1 MAKNWTTIYTNADET
16 KVTKEEITRR
26 MHRFDNTIKSMKS
39 PTYDELKRS
48 SEIAYAVKLNEEEKL
63 LQAFSEKKVKSKAAI
78 KQALRIKR
86 ERAAAEKKEQEQK
99 ENPKS
104 VPEVVA
110 S

>member
-1 MAKNWTTIYTNADET
+1 
-16 KVTKEEITRR
+16 
-26 MHRFDNTIKSMKS
+26 MKI
-39 PTYDELKRS
+39 PTCDELKRS
-48 SEIAYAVKLNEEEKL
+48 SEVAYATKMNEEEKL
-63 LQAFSEKKVKSKAAI
+63 LQAFNDKKVKSKAAI

-86 ERAAAEKKEQEQK
+86 ERAAAEKKAQEQK